1 VSDDPWLRGSAVLP
15 PTAYLTWWRMT
26 LVARDLREASQP
38 LGAVG
43 RKADYT
49 SEYAFARAFK
59 RQHGIAPGHYRQ

>member
-1 VSDDPWLRGSAVLP
+1 
-15 PTAYLTWWRMT
+15 MT